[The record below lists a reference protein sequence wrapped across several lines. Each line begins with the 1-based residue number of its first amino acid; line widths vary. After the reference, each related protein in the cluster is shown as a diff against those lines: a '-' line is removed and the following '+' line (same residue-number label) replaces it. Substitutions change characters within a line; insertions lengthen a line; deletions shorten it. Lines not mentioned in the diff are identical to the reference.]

1 MIFDVSCRKQ
11 IPNWEARYKMIY
23 LVRIRKTISERIREK
38 NEKRK
43 NKTLIEELE
52 VKLYNI
58 SQEKLLVAVESKGE
72 RHVRCINGLFL

>member
-1 MIFDVSCRKQ
+1 MR
-11 IPNWEARYKMIY
+11 
-23 LVRIRKTISERIREK
+23 
-38 NEKRK
+38 RK